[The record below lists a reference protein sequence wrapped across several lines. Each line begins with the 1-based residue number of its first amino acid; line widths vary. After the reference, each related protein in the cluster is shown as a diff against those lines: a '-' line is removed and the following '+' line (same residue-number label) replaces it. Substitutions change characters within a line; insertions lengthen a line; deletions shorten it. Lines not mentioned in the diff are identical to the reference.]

1 MIEEQKKTPTAGLC
15 LAVAHGCTFFSF
27 GKVDIFMRRTNA
39 TTQTGFSLFTAPR
52 HPRCVQNLA
61 RFCRRQTVALDHD
74 PTTTAGPQ
82 KIANRILFTG
92 SLPVLRRKRFNKN
105 VNISQ
110 TPTPSS
116 YRRALGRTMQK

>member
-1 MIEEQKKTPTAGLC
+1 MLPLRFRAMAI
-15 LAVAHGCTFFSF
+15 H
-27 GKVDIFMRRTNA
+27 DIMCRTNA
-39 TTQTGFSLFTAPR
+39 TTQTGISLFTAP
-52 HPRCVQNLA
+52 HHATVQNLA
-61 RFCRRQTVALDHD
+61 RFCPRQTVALDHD